1 MVLSVGQL
9 ESDDQGKRPS
19 LQSLSIAVGITLCG
33 PHDPLVTPFFGIIF
47 YIIYIYIYIMWPAQ
61 SPLDPL
67 LCGLLKLISST
78 QELSEQNNG

>member
-47 YIIYIYIYIMWPAQ
+47 LHNLHLHYVARTI
-61 SPLDPL
+61 PL
-67 LCGLLKLISST
+67 
-78 QELSEQNNG
+78 